1 MVGRKPGQGQLVA
14 IAIRPAGVLV
24 GGGGGVHTAFGKI
37 ENVLNFVI
45 HFIQK

>member
-24 GGGGGVHTAFGKI
+24 VVGGG
-37 ENVLNFVI
+37 ES
-45 HFIQK
+45 IQHLEKLRTF

>member
-24 GGGGGVHTAFGKI
+24 GGGGVHTAFGKI

-45 HFIQK
+45 HFIQN